1 MSEHTKFVFGT
12 DIKLQVAARIQA
24 YVAAKFDDNS
34 AKAAKSLRISRQ
46 RLFSYTSGKTLPRP
60 PIFDLIL
67 REWGLNLLGKVSRRE
82 SAAVRNPRSHTRP
95 VQGSLFD
102 SPITLRND
110 QMKVVI
116 KRKGPRLVASIEIS
130 TDLKIA

>member
-1 MSEHTKFVFGT
+1 MAA
-12 DIKLQVAARIQA
+12 KLQA
-24 YVAAKFDDNS
+24 YVAKEFDNNA
-34 AKAAKSLRISRQ
+34 AKAASNLRISRQ

-60 PIFDLIL
+60 PMFDLIL
-67 REWGLNLLGKVSRRE
+67 KKWGLNLLGTVSRPQGV
-82 SAAVRNPRSHTRP
+82 AGKNPRSDYRAL
-95 VQGSLFD
+95 QGTLFD

-130 TDLKIA
+130 TDVKIA